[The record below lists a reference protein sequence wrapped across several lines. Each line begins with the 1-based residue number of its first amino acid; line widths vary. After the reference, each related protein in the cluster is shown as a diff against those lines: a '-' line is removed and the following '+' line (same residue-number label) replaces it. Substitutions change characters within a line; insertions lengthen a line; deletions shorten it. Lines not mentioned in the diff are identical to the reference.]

1 MKKLYILQNSEAE
14 PLGIW
19 QEELSRWHAP
29 FEYIPLWQDRPVP
42 PPESTLA
49 AIVLG
54 GPQNVAEQDRYPNLG
69 RQIEYLQ
76 RLNARATPV
85 LGVCL
90 GAQLLA
96 AALGARV
103 NPGPAWEIGYAHV
116 TLTPTG
122 AEDILFSGF
131 PMELP
136 VFQWHRQGF
145 DLPAGALHL
154 AQGRDYP
161 HQAFRHG
168 KAWGFQFHLEVT
180 PDLVDLWAGSRPDEL
195 NAADGLTREKLAEQA
210 AASHQVV
217 SLYGR
222 QLIRRFWDALAEL

>member
-1 MKKLYILQNSEAE
+1 MPPSSTSRCGRTGRCRRRNRLWP
-14 PLGIW
+14 PLFSADRRTWPSRTDIRTWGVRSSICSASTRVQRRSWASASGRSSW
-19 QEELSRWHAP
+19 Q
-29 FEYIPLWQDRPVP
+29 
-42 PPESTLA
+42 
-49 AIVLG
+49 
-54 GPQNVAEQDRYPNLG
+54 
-69 RQIEYLQ
+69 
-76 RLNARATPV
+76 
-85 LGVCL
+85 
-90 GAQLLA
+90 
-96 AALGARV
+96 
-103 NPGPAWEIGYAHV
+103 PAWEIGYAHV